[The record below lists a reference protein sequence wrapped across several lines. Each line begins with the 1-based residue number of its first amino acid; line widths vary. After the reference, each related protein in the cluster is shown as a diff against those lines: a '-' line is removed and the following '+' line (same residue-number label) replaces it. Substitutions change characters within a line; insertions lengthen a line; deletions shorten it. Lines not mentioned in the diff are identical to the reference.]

1 MIKQFNNLK
10 VAGIL
15 QDRDELRYI
24 GPTISPVEGIALSF
38 GKLLE
43 KTTYKL

>member
-1 MIKQFNNLK
+1 MINNNLK

-15 QDRDELRYI
+15 QDRDEIRCN
-24 GPTISPVEGIALSF
+24 GPTISPVEGIAILF

-43 KTTYKL
+43 KTIYKL